1 LRILLGMFAFLVF
14 LTTGLISCGGGGSGG
29 GGGGGGTGPTNPG
42 TTPGAYVISVTG
54 TQGAVTATTNVTLTV
69 Q

>member
-1 LRILLGMFAFLVF
+1 MFAFLMF

-29 GGGGGGTGPTNPG
+29 GGGGGGGTGPTNPG
-42 TTPGAYVISVTG
+42 TTPGTYVITVTG
-54 TQGAVTATTNVTLTV
+54 TQGSVTASVYVNLIV

>member
-1 LRILLGMFAFLVF
+1 LRTLLGMFAFLTF
-14 LTTGLISCGGGGSGG
+14 LTTGLISCGGGG

-54 TQGAVTATTNVTLTV
+54 TQGAITATTNVTLTV